1 MKITAYFYDKYTAES
16 IWLAVILWPIYF
28 IPFYLFYKDDKAN
41 INQNLILPVI
51 ASLILASFTALIFAN
66 TLTEY
71 LVFFLGVGILI
82 WGSVAMMKPSKKSVW
97 LFFLG
102 VTLTTL
108 CGLAM
113 YLMRKYIYNRT
124 KSPTT
129 DGYINFNDQGY
140 WIWTIFQIIL
150 YIYIIIY
157 MYNK

>member
-28 IPFYLFYKDDKAN
+28 IPFYLFYKDDKSN
-41 INQNLILPVI
+41 INQNFILPLI
-51 ASLILASFTALIFAN
+51 ASLILSSFTALIFAD
-66 TLTEY
+66 TLIEY
-71 LVFFLGVGILI
+71 LVFFLGVGILL

-102 VTLTTL
+102 VIITTL

-129 DGYINFNDQGY
+129 NGYINFSDPGY
-140 WIWTIFQIIL
+140 WIWSIIQAILYVYIIL
-150 YIYIIIY
+150 FI
-157 MYNK
+157 YNK

>member
-1 MKITAYFYDKYTAES
+1 MKITAYFYDKYTSES
-16 IWLAVILWPIYF
+16 ILLAVILWPIYF
-28 IPFYLFYKDDKAN
+28 IPFYLFYKDN
-41 INQNLILPVI
+41 SVNLLLPII
-51 ASLILASFTALIFAN
+51 ASLILASFTALIFAD
-66 TLTEY
+66 TLIEY
-71 LVFFLGVGILI
+71 LVFFLGVGILL

-102 VTLTTL
+102 VIITTL

-129 DGYINFNDQGY
+129 NGYINFSDPGY
-140 WIWTIFQIIL
+140 WIWSISQIIL
-150 YIYIIIY
+150 YIIIISF

>member
-16 IWLAVILWPIYF
+16 FWLAVILWPIYF
-28 IPFYLFYKDDKAN
+28 IPFYLFYKDN
-41 INQNLILPVI
+41 STNLLLPII
-51 ASLILASFTALIFAN
+51 ASLILASFTALIFAD
-66 TLTEY
+66 TLIEY
-71 LVFFLGVGILI
+71 LVFFLGVSILL

-102 VTLTTL
+102 VIITTL

-113 YLMRKYIYNRT
+113 YLMRKYIYNRA

-129 DGYINFNDQGY
+129 NGYINFSDPGY
-140 WIWTIFQIIL
+140 WIWSIIQIIL
-150 YIYIIIY
+150 YVYILIY

>member
-16 IWLAVILWPIYF
+16 IWLAIILWPIYF
-28 IPFYLFYKDDKAN
+28 IPFYLFYKDN
-41 INQNLILPVI
+41 STNLLLPII
-51 ASLILASFTALIFAN
+51 ASLILASFTALIFAD
-66 TLTEY
+66 TLIEY
-71 LVFFLGVGILI
+71 LVFFLGVGILL

-97 LFFLG
+97 LFLLS
-102 VTLTTL
+102 VIITTL

-129 DGYINFNDQGY
+129 NGYINFSDPGY
-140 WIWTIFQIIL
+140 WIWSIVQIIL
-150 YIYIIIY
+150 YVYIIIF

>member
-28 IPFYLFYKDDKAN
+28 IPFYLFYKDDKPN

-66 TLTEY
+66 TLIEY
-71 LVFFLGVGILI
+71 IVFFLGVGILL

-97 LFFLG
+97 LFLLG
-102 VTLTTL
+102 IIITTL

-113 YLMRKYIYNRT
+113 YLMRKYFYSRN

-129 DGYINFNDQGY
+129 DGYINFSEPGY
-140 WIWTIFQIIL
+140 WLWTIFQLIL
-150 YIYIIIY
+150 YVYIIIY

>member
-16 IWLAVILWPIYF
+16 IWLAVILWPFYF
-28 IPFYLFYKDDKAN
+28 IPFYLFYKENNN
-41 INQNLILPVI
+41 IILPII

-66 TLTEY
+66 SLIEY
-71 LVFFLGVGILI
+71 LVFFLGVGILL
-82 WGSVAMMKPSKKSVW
+82 WGSVAMMKPSKKSMW

-102 VTLTTL
+102 VAITTL

-129 DGYINFNDQGY
+129 DGYINFIDPGY
-140 WIWTIFQIIL
+140 WAWSILQTIL
-150 YIYIIIY
+150 YVYILYY
-157 MYNK
+157 MYSQK